1 MAPLTCR
8 QSSAAAIAD
17 NALGF
22 DVIKQHA
29 GLAQAERKVKVK
41 VPGKHVPAEQ
51 KEFFWG
57 TAVEAAH
64 LGRLPSPP
72 RQTNQAAGCGH
83 RRPVHA
89 PGNVQPAAGKKAPGP
104 LEAQSCPG
112 DGRRRVL
119 LRVFVR
125 RVLTAPLSLRHQVL
139 SGLRPLLRDACRHW
153 AVRICPGLRPPRDV
167 AAQRDLSVSRFW
179 RSAAPSTPPPAPA
192 RASTCR

>member
-1 MAPLTCR
+1 MFRLGAFDLPPEQRGSDSR
-8 QSSAAAIAD
+8 QRSGLRRDQAARGPGAGGAQSEGEGVGQALSGAD
-17 NALGF
+17 
-22 DVIKQHA
+22 A
-29 GLAQAERKVKVK
+29 GGA
-41 VPGKHVPAEQ
+41 Q

-64 LGRLPSPP
+64 LARLPSPP

-139 SGLRPLLRDACRHW
+139 SGLRPLLRDAR
-153 AVRICPGLRPPRDV
+153 R
-167 AAQRDLSVSRFW
+167 Q
-179 RSAAPSTPPPAPA
+179 
-192 RASTCR
+192 